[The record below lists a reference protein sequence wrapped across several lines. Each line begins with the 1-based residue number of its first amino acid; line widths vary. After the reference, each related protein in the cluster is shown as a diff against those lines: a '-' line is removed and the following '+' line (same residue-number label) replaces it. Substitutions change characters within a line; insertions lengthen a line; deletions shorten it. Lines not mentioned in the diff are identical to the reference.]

1 MSDST
6 NAAAASA
13 KTHPELQESEQLY
26 RSLFEDSVA
35 FICIHKLDGTLL
47 AVNPAAARS
56 LGFPAELAIGR
67 SIRDFM
73 PPDAG
78 PNFEAYLERLRQNG
92 RDAGEMRVVAHDG
105 SLRVWSY
112 SNVVRQQPD
121 GEAYVIGHA
130 VDGTELRAAALML
143 QASEERYRK
152 MSEELQEALNK
163 VRTLTGL
170 LPICSACKKIR
181 DDHGRWEHVESFIRE
196 RSEAQFTHGIC
207 PECARR
213 LYPDDYKK

>member
-1 MSDST
+1 MSGT
-6 NAAAASA
+6 VKAAKPQA
-13 KTHPELQESEQLY
+13 ELRDPEQLY

-56 LGFPAELAIGR
+56 LGFPAEQAVGH

-73 PPDAG
+73 PPDSG
-78 PNFEAYLERLRQNG
+78 SNFEAYLDRLQRNG
-92 RDAGEMRVVAHDG
+92 RDSGEMHVVARDG
-105 SLRVWSY
+105 SIRVWSY

-130 VDGTELRAAALML
+130 VDGTELRAAAVML

-152 MSEELQEALNK
+152 LSEELQEALAR

-181 DDHGRWEHVESFIRE
+181 DDHGQWEHVESYIRE

-213 LYPDDYKK
+213 LYPEDYKK

>member
-1 MSDST
+1 MPEPT
-6 NAAAASA
+6 KATGA
-13 KTHPELQESEQLY
+13 KLQPEPRETEQLY

-56 LGFPAELAIGR
+56 LGFPAEVAVGR
-67 SIRDFM
+67 SIGDFM
-73 PPDAG
+73 PPDSG
-78 PNFEAYLERLRQNG
+78 PNFAAYLDRLRRNG
-92 RDAGEMRVVAHDG
+92 RDAGEMHVVARDG
-105 SLRVWSY
+105 SIRVWSY

-121 GEAYVIGHA
+121 GEPYVIGHA
-130 VDGTELRAAALML
+130 VDGTELRAATLML

-152 MSEELQEALNK
+152 LSEELQEALTK

-170 LPICSACKKIR
+170 LPICAACKKIR
-181 DDHGRWEHVESFIRE
+181 DDKGSWNHVETYIRE

-213 LYPDDYKK
+213 LYPEDYKK

>member
-1 MSDST
+1 MSGT
-6 NAAAASA
+6 VKAAKPQA
-13 KTHPELQESEQLY
+13 ELRDPEQLY

-56 LGFPAELAIGR
+56 LGFPAEQAVGH

-73 PPDAG
+73 PPDSG
-78 PNFEAYLERLRQNG
+78 PNFQAYLDRLQRNG
-92 RDAGEMRVVAHDG
+92 RDSGEMHVVARDG
-105 SLRVWSY
+105 SIRVWSY

-130 VDGTELRAAALML
+130 VDGTELRAAAVML

-152 MSEELQEALNK
+152 LSEELQEALAR

-181 DDHGRWEHVESFIRE
+181 DDHGQWEHVESYIRE

-213 LYPDDYKK
+213 LYPEDYKK

>member
-6 NAAAASA
+6 KTTAARLQAESRE
-13 KTHPELQESEQLY
+13 PEPLY

-47 AVNPAAARS
+47 AVNPAAAKS
-56 LGFPAELAIGR
+56 LGFPAEVAVGH

-73 PPDAG
+73 PPDSG
-78 PNFEAYLERLRQNG
+78 PNFEAYLERLRRNG
-92 RDAGEMRVVAHDG
+92 RDAGEMHVVARDG
-105 SLRVWSY
+105 SIRVWSY

-121 GEAYVIGHA
+121 GEPYVIGHA
-130 VDGTELRAAALML
+130 VDGTELRAATVML
-143 QASEERYRK
+143 QASEERYRRL
-152 MSEELQEALNK
+152 SEELQEALAR

-170 LPICSACKKIR
+170 LPICAACKKIR
-181 DDHGRWEHVESFIRE
+181 DDHGNWNHVESYIRE

-207 PECARR
+207 PDCAKR